1 MAKQDKFIDLK
12 AYKTKKKIP
21 LNVGILI
28 FGIIFFYLIVT
39 IILYLTSPHVTSYEV
54 REGNIL
60 NDYEYTGMAI
70 REEMVVESEGDG
82 YINYYTSEG
91 SKVSAASNVYTLS
104 NDKME
109 HTDPAGDTAG
119 VQLSDGDINQIVLK
133 TQKFNETFQDDQFQ
147 NTYNLRTNI
156 DSVML
161 GIQNQNRINELDS
174 IIASGNSAGLR
185 LCASPRDGI
194 IVYSVD
200 GLEGITKDTLTP
212 EVLNKTDYQ
221 RTDLLNNDKITAGSP
236 AYKLVTNENWSVAIE
251 IDKNFSDHLSELE
264 FVKVHFLKDDEYL
277 WADVSVVSKD
287 NHYYGILSFDNSMVR
302 YVTERYLDLELI
314 LDDETGL
321 KIPKTSK
328 VEKEF
333 FMVPE
338 EYVTIG
344 GNSKDTGVMRKK
356 RDGSPEFVKASV
368 YAEKDG
374 KNYIASEELK
384 KGDILLCEESNDT
397 MTLNE
402 KGTLEGVYNINRGY
416 AVFRQINI
424 LAENEEY
431 YIVEE
436 NTPYGLTNYDRIS
449 LNGKGIK
456 EDEVVFR

>member
-54 REGNIL
+54 REGSIL

-109 HTDPAGDTAG
+109 HTDPAGDTVG

-174 IIASGNSAGLR
+174 IIASGNRAGLR

-251 IDKNFSDHLSELE
+251 IDKNFSDHLS
-264 FVKVHFLKDDEYL
+264 
-277 WADVSVVSKD
+277 
-287 NHYYGILSFDNSMVR
+287 R
-302 YVTERYLDLELI
+302 
-314 LDDETGL
+314 
-321 KIPKTSK
+321 
-328 VEKEF
+328 
-333 FMVPE
+333 
-338 EYVTIG
+338 
-344 GNSKDTGVMRKK
+344 TGVCE
-356 RDGSPEFVKASV
+356 STF
-368 YAEKDG
+368 
-374 KNYIASEELK
+374 SE
-384 KGDILLCEESNDT
+384 
-397 MTLNE
+397 
-402 KGTLEGVYNINRGY
+402 R
-416 AVFRQINI
+416 
-424 LAENEEY
+424 
-431 YIVEE
+431 
-436 NTPYGLTNYDRIS
+436 
-449 LNGKGIK
+449 
-456 EDEVVFR
+456 